1 MKLPGRFMAVSDRII
16 ADTNN
21 PLLIFLNAS
30 VITNH
35 ELAEI
40 EQWCKANDCCYYLVG
55 MVRFPDEKSKMAF
68 FLRWM

>member
-1 MKLPGRFMAVSDRII
+1 MAVSDRII

-30 VITNH
+30 VLTNH

-40 EQWCKANDCCYYLVG
+40 EQWCRSNGCRYYLVG
-55 MVRFPDEKSKMAF
+55 MVMFPDEKTKTLFIM
-68 FLRWM
+68 RWA